1 MVGTQVWS
9 MFYGWGTI
17 IEETPLFFIVEY
29 NNGHCQLYSKE
40 D

>member
-1 MVGTQVWS
+1 MIGKQVCS
-9 MFYGWGTI
+9 MFYGWGII
-17 IEETPLFFIVEY
+17 IEETPCFFIVRY